1 MPTLEDA
8 LSYAAQ
14 GWRVLPLRGKIP
26 LTRHG
31 VKDASCD
38 PAQVRQWWAHGAQHN
53 LGAQVPGHLVVLDFD
68 PRNGGTVEALEQLL
82 RAPLPDTLTAHSGRG
97 DGGQHRYYLH
107 PGGQLSSRRLP
118 PGIDVKTASGYC
130 VIPPSLHPDTGK
142 PYIWAS
148 RAAPG
153 RLPAQLVE
161 ILHPPRPQVPA
172 QVTLPAR
179 GNRAGSL
186 AMKAGYLAEHVAAA
200 GEGQRNARLFWAACQ
215 AHRDGHPSETFTL
228 LEQAGARTGLT
239 AEEIARTLAS
249 AHRTVRTTP

>member
-1 MPTLEDA
+1 MPTLDDA

-26 LTRHG
+26 LTPHG

-38 PAQVRQWWAHGAQHN
+38 PAQLHRWWANGAQHN

-82 RAPLPDTLTAHSGRG
+82 EAPLPDTLTAHSGRG

-107 PGGQLSSRRLP
+107 PGGSLTAKNLP
-118 PGIDVKTASGYC
+118 AGIDVKTATGYC

-148 RAAPG
+148 RAAPHP
-153 RLPAQLVE
+153 LPAQLAE
-161 ILHPPRPQVPA
+161 ILHPPRPQLPA
-172 QVTLPAR
+172 QMRVSSRASRP
-179 GNRAGSL
+179 GNL
-186 AMKAGYLAEHVAAA
+186 EMKARHLAAHVAAA
-200 GEGQRNARLFWAACQ
+200 AEGQRNARLFWAACQ
-215 AHRDGHPSETFTL
+215 AHRDGHPAETFTL
-228 LEQAGARTGLT
+228 LEQAAARAGLD
-239 AEEIARTLAS
+239 AEEITRTLTS
-249 AHRTVRTTP
+249 AHRTMRAIP